1 MIIQDGF
8 GVCSGVPAILHFG
21 DTVAVFI
28 LTKNV
33 LLLFVRKIHEVT
45 PNAIFGHH
53 SILHFIHIS
62 LPACMQRRQVQVT
75 CDQVWL

>member
-1 MIIQDGF
+1 MIIQDDF
-8 GVCSGVPAILHFG
+8 GVCSDVPAILHFG

-45 PNAIFGHH
+45 PMHFWTSLH
-53 SILHFIHIS
+53 SSFHTYLLNS
-62 LPACMQRRQVQVT
+62 LYAEKT
-75 CDQVWL
+75 GAGNL